1 MRYWKDCWGVNSM
14 YYARVFITLKK
25 SIADPQGNA
34 IKEALLSMKYDGVED
49 VRMGKLIELKLENPT
64 REEAEENLKD
74 MCEKLLANTVI
85 EDYSYE
91 ILEV

>member
-1 MRYWKDCWGVNSM
+1 M
-14 YYARVFITLKK
+14 YYARVYVSLKK

-34 IKEALLSMKYDGVED
+34 IRDALLSMQYRDVED
-49 VRMGKLIELKLENPT
+49 VRMGKLIEIRLKDT
-64 REEAEENLKD
+64 DREEAERNLKE

-85 EDYSYE
+85 EDYSYD

>member
-1 MRYWKDCWGVNSM
+1 M

-34 IKEALLSMKYDGVED
+34 IKEALLSMRYGGVED
-49 VRMGKLIELKLENPT
+49 VRMGKLIELKLESPT
-64 REEAEENLKD
+64 REKAEEDLKE

>member
-1 MRYWKDCWGVNSM
+1 M

>member
-1 MRYWKDCWGVNSM
+1 M
-14 YYARVFITLKK
+14 YYAKIYVTLKK

-34 IKEALLSMKYDGVED
+34 IKEALLSMKYDGVRD
-49 VRMGKLIELKLENPT
+49 VRMGKLIEIELDGLSKEGTEAAL
-64 REEAEENLKD
+64 RE

-85 EDYSYE
+85 EDYSYD